1 MEPKRLFQ
9 KEKIWTYP
17 NLLSISRLFLGFGIY
32 YYILQR
38 NSMAALAFT
47 LIAILTDYIDG
58 YIARKRNEI
67 SELGKIL
74 DPLADKIAVALGTI
88 ALYKTY
94 GLPLWI
100 VIIIL
105 GRDILIVFGSVFL
118 FGKAQSVAPSEMP
131 GKIAVT
137 IISVLLLS
145 YILEIEPVKNILLI
159 LTALAVLSSLLFYM
173 VKFFKLYSQ

>member
-1 MEPKRLFQ
+1 
-9 KEKIWTYP
+9 
-17 NLLSISRLFLGFGIY
+17 
-32 YYILQR
+32 
-38 NSMAALAFT
+38 
-47 LIAILTDYIDG
+47 
-58 YIARKRNEI
+58 
-67 SELGKIL
+67 
-74 DPLADKIAVALGTI
+74 
-88 ALYKTY
+88 
-94 GLPLWI
+94 
-100 VIIIL
+100 
-105 GRDILIVFGSVFL
+105 LIVFGSVFL